1 MNFAIIINW
10 VMKKSDNN
18 NEKDQLNMYTAGDCY
33 PKSGKSLKAHTIV
46 IFSFWFIVVCLFLGR
61 LLYDTITNVTD
72 SFIRLDGSVVHTESH
87 RQDRMTYH
95 LGEMSNSFLFYE
107 EVFEGNEHTFDRVTV
122 CSDLT
127 DFNRYGEFLLD
138 CAMQEDEDG
147 LISNVV
153 WNIGLPERYDVK
165 DFNTPI
171 QTFFSGKFPTVDFE
185 TAFSQ
190 RKKVKI
196 RPGEDTVLF
205 ALYMNTDDQKAI
217 YDLDTIQATLNET
230 GQYPDFSANENT
242 ILVHIVLSEGT
253 KEQLIKEL
261 K

>member
-1 MNFAIIINW
+1 M
-10 VMKKSDNN
+10 SDN

-33 PKSGKSLKAHTIV
+33 PKSDKSLKAHTIV

-95 LGEMSNSFLFYE
+95 IGEMSNSFLLYE
-107 EVFEGNEHTFDRVTV
+107 EVYEGNVHSFERVTV

-127 DFNRYGEFLLD
+127 DFNRYGEFVLD
-138 CAMQEDEDG
+138 CTVPRDEEG
-147 LISNVV
+147 LCSSIA
-153 WNIGLPERYDVK
+153 WNIALPKRYDVK
-165 DFNTPI
+165 DFDAPI

-185 TAFSQ
+185 SAFSQ

-217 YDLDTIQATLNET
+217 YDPDTIQATLNET
-230 GQYPDFSANENT
+230 GQYPDFSVN
-242 ILVHIVLSEGT
+242 V
-253 KEQLIKEL
+253 
-261 K
+261 

>member
-1 MNFAIIINW
+1 
-10 VMKKSDNN
+10 MKKNEN
-18 NEKDQLNMYTAGDCY
+18 KNEKDQLNMYTAGDRY
-33 PKSGKSLKAHTIV
+33 PKSDKSVKAHTIV
-46 IFSFWFIVVCLFLGR
+46 IFSFWFLVVCLLLGR

-72 SFIRLDGSVVHTESH
+72 SFIRLDGSVVHTEEH

-95 LGEMSNSFLFYE
+95 IGEMSNSFLLYE
-107 EVFEGNEHTFDRVTV
+107 EVYEGNVHSFDRVTV

-127 DFNRYGEFLLD
+127 DFNRYGEFVLD
-138 CAMQEDEDG
+138 CTVPRDEEG
-147 LISNVV
+147 LCSSIA
-153 WNIGLPERYDVK
+153 WNIALPKRYDVK
-165 DFNTPI
+165 DFDAPI

-185 TAFSQ
+185 SAFSQ

-205 ALYMNTDDQKAI
+205 ALYMNTDEQKAI
-217 YDLDTIQATLNET
+217 YDPDTIQATLNET

-253 KEQLIKEL
+253 KEQIIREL